1 MTGDHLKIEVLAA
14 GYSFH
19 TKSYHDVQRDGLKSY
34 LIRLQTEG
42 QALALV
48 ENRLEVVSPGD
59 LLIYAPGDPYE
70 LKTSPF
76 ATGPLSQ
83 SGSGDYYIFCRGEWL
98 DQWWQQ
104 KRILESIN
112 ISLLEGILAVWR
124 LLITEKRRVRDE
136 VNEISKHL
144 LCSLCLLLDRAI
156 TNSTEQTRPGATV
169 AYQVKYFIEQ
179 NATTP
184 FNLEDVA
191 RQVGLSVSRVV
202 HLFKST
208 FNQTIME
215 YTIEIR
221 LAIASEHIR
230 LTNMPLEQVAEVS
243 GFRNYS
249 YFSRLFRTR
258 YKVSPRQ
265 YRLEHQLL
273 SLV

>member
-1 MTGDHLKIEVLAA
+1 MKIEVLGA

-19 TKSYHDVQRDGLKSY
+19 TKSYHYVQREGLKSY

-48 ENRLEVVSPGD
+48 GNRLEVVSPGD

-76 ATGPLSQ
+76 ATGTLSQ
-83 SGSGDYYIFCRGEWL
+83 TGSGDYYIFCRGEWL

-104 KRILESIN
+104 KPVLQSSN
-112 ISLLEGILAVWR
+112 LSLMEGILPVWR
-124 LLITEKRRVRDE
+124 LLIAQNRRVQNE

-144 LCSLCLLLDRAI
+144 LCSLCLLLDQVIA
-156 TNSTEQTRPGATV
+156 NSTPQIRLGATV

-184 FNLEDVA
+184 FSLEDVA

-202 HLFKST
+202 HLFKAT
-208 FNQTIME
+208 FNQTIIE

-221 LAIASEHIR
+221 LAIACEHIR

-249 YFSRLFRTR
+249 YFSRLFRTH